1 MVRLLMRSGHV
12 QIRPRNLICADR
24 LIAALSWSPSG
35 RAGGLRASKTQRE
48 PIVKIVIAPDSF
60 KESLSAPAAAAA
72 IARGVQAACP
82 QADVVTIPMADGGE
96 GTVAAVLAATGGAW
110 RSTDVRDA
118 LGRMTK
124 AAWGWL
130 GDDTAVIEMAAAA
143 GLEQVPAGQR
153 DPLRATSRG
162 VGELIRAALDAGA
175 RRIILGLGGSAT
187 NDAGAGMLSALG
199 LRILDA
205 QGRTIEDGGAAL
217 AQAARIEAGGLD
229 ARLAAVRIE
238 VASDV
243 DNPLCGPHGASAIFG
258 PQKGATPEQ
267 VRQLDA
273 ALEHFADVCARTL
286 GRDERGRAGS
296 GAAGGLGF
304 AAHAFLDAVFRPGVE
319 VVAELGGLARAMQ
332 GATLAFTGEGR
343 MDEQTLHGKT
353 PAGVARIARQ
363 AGVPVVALAGSL
375 GPGYDKLYE
384 AGITAAYSLASGPM
398 TLAQACAQ
406 AAELLADRA
415 RDATRL
421 FMAGRRA

>member
-1 MVRLLMRSGHV
+1 
-12 QIRPRNLICADR
+12 
-24 LIAALSWSPSG
+24 
-35 RAGGLRASKTQRE
+35 
-48 PIVKIVIAPDSF
+48 
-60 KESLSAPAAAAA
+60 
-72 IARGVQAACP
+72 
-82 QADVVTIPMADGGE
+82 
-96 GTVAAVLAATGGAW
+96 
-110 RSTDVRDA
+110 
-118 LGRMTK
+118 
-124 AAWGWL
+124 
-130 GDDTAVIEMAAAA
+130 
-143 GLEQVPAGQR
+143 
-153 DPLRATSRG
+153 
-162 VGELIRAALDAGA
+162 
-175 RRIILGLGGSAT
+175 
-187 NDAGAGMLSALG
+187 MLSALG

-273 ALEHFADVCARTL
+273 ALEHFANVCARTL